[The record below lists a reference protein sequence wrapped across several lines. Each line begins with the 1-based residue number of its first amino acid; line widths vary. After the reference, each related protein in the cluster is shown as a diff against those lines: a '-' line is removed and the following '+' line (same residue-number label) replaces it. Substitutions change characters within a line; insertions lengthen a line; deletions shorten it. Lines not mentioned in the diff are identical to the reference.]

1 MGKILERIVAL
12 ERPSGLYHRRA
23 ASPRSLVLI
32 ESLAFTP
39 FLTSISLPIG
49 ARWRTERPNLTN
61 LPLTQSSA
69 GPAAP
74 ALAQCTAD
82 VNGFMEVEVNAPS
95 TPMRGDSGGVRTPDG
110 NSYFAVY
117 LNQPP
122 DPCAIVTQGRWKEP
136 QWFQHRRNLRFWI
149 SLLHRTHPNVFVK
162 WKTLML
168 AISKTMVQ
176 PRMFAIGPFLY
187 FPNRSPR
194 FITSNKN
201 TAHTGS
207 IRPLAA

>member
-122 DPCAIVTQGRWKEP
+122 DPCAIVYAGKMEGTSVVPAQTESTVLDKLASPDPPER
-136 QWFQHRRNLRFWI
+136 LRQMED
-149 SLLHRTHPNVFVK
+149 TN
-162 WKTLML
+162 
-168 AISKTMVQ
+168 AGNQ
-176 PRMFAIGPFLY
+176 
-187 FPNRSPR
+187 
-194 FITSNKN
+194 
-201 TAHTGS
+201 
-207 IRPLAA
+207 